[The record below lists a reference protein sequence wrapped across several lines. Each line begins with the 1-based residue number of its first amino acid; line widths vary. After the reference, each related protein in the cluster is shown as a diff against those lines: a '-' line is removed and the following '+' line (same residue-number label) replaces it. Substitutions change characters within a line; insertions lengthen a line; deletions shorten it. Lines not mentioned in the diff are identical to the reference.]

1 MAFQVSPGVQVKE
14 IDLTNVVPAVSSTTG
29 AIAGS
34 FQWGPVDEV
43 VTISD
48 QKGLVENFHEPTNN
62 DGGTEDYYSA
72 EGFLRYGSSLR
83 VVRIPTTGLFSANSA
98 GHGTTL
104 LKTDDDYVSTYRDG
118 SQASTVGRWIARHA
132 GVLGNSIKV
141 SVCSS
146 ATEFFTDNAE
156 GTSGNNAVGAS
167 SVTGVANATSA
178 FNVRDIITFD
188 NHTQEYRITAAS
200 GTTLTIE
207 AINQPANTGLVAA
220 VDGSS
225 TEVQINRK
233 WEFHGFFDKAPGTS
247 ASAAAVGASL
257 DECHV
262 VVSDEDGVWTGTR
275 NSVLETFPFVSLA
288 SDAKD
293 AQGASNYYRDVIYT
307 KSEYVYWAGHSIGD
321 DGSPVTGSHD
331 SVNEHRT
338 LAASVSDAFGVTPL
352 PINDSLSAGTNGRA
366 PTAAQKYGAWSDHF
380 ADAET
385 VDISFL
391 IVGSTRTDNGS
402 GTDQDI
408 LADWTTLANQAILIT
423 EARKDCMAI
432 MSPRRTDV
440 VGVQSESTQS
450 SNVVTTANTATSSS
464 YAVIDSGWL
473 YIYDRYN
480 DKYCWIPGNG
490 HTAGIMARSDLLR
503 DPWFSPAGFSRGQ
516 YLGVTKLAFN
526 PSQSSRD
533 DLYSARV
540 NPIVT
545 FPGQGTVLF
554 GDKTMLSTP
563 SAFDRINVRRLFI
576 VLEKAIATAAKAQLF
591 EFNDAFT
598 RAQFRAAVEPFLR
611 DVKNR
616 RGLIDFTVLCDETNN
631 TDTVIDRN
639 EFVCSIFVKPNR
651 SINFITLNF
660 VAARSGVEFSEIYGA
675 V

>member
-1 MAFQVSPGVQVKE
+1 M
-14 IDLTNVVPAVSSTTG
+14 
-29 AIAGS
+29 
-34 FQWGPVDEV
+34 
-43 VTISD
+43 
-48 QKGLVENFHEPTNN
+48 
-62 DGGTEDYYSA
+62 Y
-72 EGFLRYGSSLR
+72 
-83 VVRIPTTGLFSANSA
+83 SANSA

-104 LKTDDDYVSTYRDG
+104 LKKHDDYVQTYRDG
-118 SQASTVGRWIARHA
+118 SQAGTVGRWIARHA
-132 GVLGNSIKV
+132 GVLGNSLKV

-146 ATEFFTDNAE
+146 ASAYYTDNAE
-156 GTSGNNAVGAS
+156 GTTGNNAKGATS
-167 SVTGVANATSA
+167 ITGVANATTA

-188 NHTQEYRITAAS
+188 NHSQEYRITAAS

-207 AINQPANTGLVAA
+207 AINQPANTGLVSA

-225 TEVQINRK
+225 TEVQINRF
-233 WEFHGFFDKAPGTS
+233 WEFHTFFDKAPGTS

-262 VVSDEDGVWTGTR
+262 VISDEDGVWTGNT
-275 NSVLETFPFVSLA
+275 NEVLETFAFVSLA

-293 AQGASNYYRDVIYT
+293 AQGASNYYRDVIQRS
-307 KSEYVYWAGHSIGD
+307 SEYVYWAGHSIGD
-321 DGSPVTGSHD
+321 DASPVTGSHD
-331 SVNEHRT
+331 TVSEHRT
-338 LAASVSDAFGVTPL
+338 LAASISDAFGVTPL
-352 PINDSLSAGTNGRA
+352 PINDSLSGGSNGRS

-391 IVGSTRTDNGS
+391 IVGSSRTDNGS

-408 LADWTTLANQAILIT
+408 LDDWTTLTNQAILIT

-432 MSPRRTDV
+432 MSPRRNDV
-440 VGVQSESTQS
+440 VGVASESTQS
-450 SNVVTTANTATSSS
+450 TNVIASADTATSSS

-480 DKYCWIPGNG
+480 DRYCWVPGNG
-490 HTAGIMARSDLLR
+490 HTAGLMARADLLR
-503 DPWFSPAGFSRGQ
+503 DPWYSPAGFSRGQ
-516 YLGVTKLAFN
+516 YMGVTKLAFN

-545 FPGQGTVLF
+545 FPGQGTLLF
-554 GDKTMLSTP
+554 GDKTALSTP

-616 RGLIDFTVLCDETNN
+616 RGLIDFSVLCDETNN
-631 TDTVIDRN
+631 TDSVIDRN

>member
-1 MAFQVSPGVQVKE
+1 MF
-14 IDLTNVVPAVSSTTG
+14 
-29 AIAGS
+29 
-34 FQWGPVDEV
+34 
-43 VTISD
+43 
-48 QKGLVENFHEPTNN
+48 
-62 DGGTEDYYSA
+62 
-72 EGFLRYGSSLR
+72 R
-83 VVRIPTTGLFSANSA
+83 
-98 GHGTTL
+98 
-104 LKTDDDYVSTYRDG
+104 
-118 SQASTVGRWIARHA
+118 
-132 GVLGNSIKV
+132 
-141 SVCSS
+141 
-146 ATEFFTDNAE
+146 
-156 GTSGNNAVGAS
+156 
-167 SVTGVANATSA
+167 
-178 FNVRDIITFD
+178 VRDIITFD
-188 NHTQEYRITAAS
+188 NHSQEYRITASS

-207 AINQPANTGLVAA
+207 AINQPANTGLTTA

-225 TEVQINRK
+225 TPVNINRF
-233 WEFHGFFDKAPGTS
+233 WEFHSFFDKAPGTS
-247 ASAAAVGASL
+247 ASAAAVGATL

-262 VVSDEDGVWTGTR
+262 VVSDEDGVWTGTKD
-275 NSVLETFPFVSLA
+275 SVLETFPFVSLA

-293 AQGASNYYRDVIYT
+293 AQGASNYYRDVIER
-307 KSEYVYWAGHSIGD
+307 KSEYVYWAGHSVGD
-321 DGSPVTGSHD
+321 DGSPVTGTHD
-331 SVNEHRT
+331 TSGEHRT
-338 LAASVSDAFGVTPL
+338 LAQAVSDPFGVVEL
-352 PINDSLSAGTNGRA
+352 PINDSLSGGSNGNH
-366 PTAAQKYGAWSDHF
+366 PTAAEKYGAWNTHF

-391 IVGSTRTDNGS
+391 IVGSSRTDNGS
-402 GTDQDI
+402 GTDQEI
-408 LADWTTLANQAILIT
+408 LNDWTTLTNQAILLC
-423 EARKDCMAI
+423 ENRKDCMAI
-432 MSPRRTDV
+432 VSPRKSDV
-440 VGVQSESTQS
+440 VGVSSESSQS
-450 SNVVTTANTATSSS
+450 ANVIVSANTATSSS
-464 YAVIDSGWL
+464 YSVMDSGWL
-473 YIYDRYN
+473 YVYERYN

-490 HTAGIMARSDLLR
+490 HTAGLMARSDLLR

-616 RGLIDFTVLCDETNN
+616 RGLVDFSVLCDETNN
-631 TDTVIDRN
+631 TDSVIDRN